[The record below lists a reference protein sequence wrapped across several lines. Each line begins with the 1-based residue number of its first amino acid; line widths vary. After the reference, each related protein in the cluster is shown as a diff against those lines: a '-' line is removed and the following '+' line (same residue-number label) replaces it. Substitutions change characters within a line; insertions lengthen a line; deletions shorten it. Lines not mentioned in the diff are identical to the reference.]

1 MSRNVKKS
9 RDESLE
15 ILREYLTTDMSKRA
29 ICRKYGLNPNWV
41 YINLIKFAVA
51 DKKDGVA
58 MKKLPGNVSVEKTY
72 CDDDR
77 DALLKR
83 IRELE
88 IELRRT
94 EKARDAYDEM
104 IRLAEL
110 YYKIPRRKIQCQ
122 VVESLSQ
129 KARPG
134 GCYTKTALC
143 ELLGISRNGYYKHE
157 ESEVGRSER

>member
-1 MSRNVKKS
+1 
-9 RDESLE
+9 
-15 ILREYLTTDMSKRA
+15 
-29 ICRKYGLNPNWV
+29 
-41 YINLIKFAVA
+41 
-51 DKKDGVA
+51 

-104 IRLAEL
+104 IRLAEQ
-110 YYKIPRRKIQCQ
+110 YYNIPIRKKIRCQ

-129 KARPG
+129 KARPRS
-134 GCYTKTALC
+134 CYTKTALC